1 MYQHCLLVC
10 QCGLWERFACTDSGS
25 LCICAGCGN
34 GSRVPTVV
42 PCVFVQVCGNGSRV
56 PTVVPCVFIPV
67 CGNGSRGPT
76 PSPCVFVPGSGRRS
90 GNPVLPHP
98 ILVSGLWMLLVSLSV
113 LLAASLNTSNG
124 AVLLQL
130 SYTFASQKDFIRKV
144 FPLKKSVY
152 VLFI

>member
-1 MYQHCLLVC
+1 MLGKVQAHRDCPLVC
-10 QCGLWERFACTDSGS
+10 RCGFWQRFRCTNTVS
-25 LCICAGCGN
+25 LCVSAGCGN

-42 PCVFVQVCGNGSRV
+42 PCVFVQ
-56 PTVVPCVFIPV
+56 V